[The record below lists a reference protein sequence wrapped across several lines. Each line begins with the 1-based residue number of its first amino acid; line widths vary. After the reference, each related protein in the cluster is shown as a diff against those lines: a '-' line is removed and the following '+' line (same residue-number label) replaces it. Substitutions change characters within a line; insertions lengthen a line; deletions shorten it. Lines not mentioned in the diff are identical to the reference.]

1 MTRTRD
7 RISPPDPPMPPACF
21 RSRTTCLAALAA
33 LCLGGCARR
42 LPPADVGYVSRWT
55 ATHYALARAE
65 RLNPPAASRWS
76 AYAAIAL
83 YEGWAA
89 FSDSLQSLGGQVNGL
104 GALPKPLPKQQYD
117 PAVVAMEA
125 QAVVLLDFYK
135 TGFASTT
142 VAIRILHDSLVDARR
157 TVGVPQQVLDRSVRY
172 GTQLGQAILGW
183 AATDNFRETRGKTLE
198 LKKGPQYWVP
208 TATEADYRVQNLS
221 AQTDMIEFDNPTAA
235 ARPGETSDRALI
247 VNRPKPL
254 GASLVP
260 GVNITK
266 AVEPYWG
273 TLRPFALQS
282 ADSCSAKP
290 PYEFSTDKKS
300 SFYKMVDSVYQK
312 SLHLTPEEK
321 QIAFFWADNPGETGT
336 PAGHWLGI
344 ISQLATQRKLSPE
357 RAVEAYVVAAIAMAD
372 AFIVCWRLKYD
383 LSLLRPVTYI
393 KRYIDPNWSPLLL
406 TPPFPEFASGHAIQ
420 SRATAEVLT
429 ALLGDST
436 EFVDATHVTLGHP
449 PRHFNSFREA
459 AAQVAL
465 SRFLGGIHYMSSN
478 LIGAEQG
485 RCVGRSVLARVHTRK
500 GSSPAS

>member
-1 MTRTRD
+1 M
-7 RISPPDPPMPPACF
+7 
-21 RSRTTCLAALAA
+21 
-33 LCLGGCARR
+33 
-42 LPPADVGYVSRWT
+42 SRWT

-89 FSDSLQSLGGQVNGL
+89 FSDSLLTLAGQLNGL
-104 GALPKPLPKQQYD
+104 DSLPKPPRGEQHD

-142 VAIRILHDSLVDARR
+142 SAIGLLHDSLVGARR
-157 TVGVPQQVLDRSVRY
+157 TAGVPEEVLDRSMLY
-172 GTQLGQAILGW
+172 GSRLGQAILAW
-183 AATDNFRETRGKTLE
+183 AATDQFRETRGRPITL
-198 LKKGPQYWVP
+198 KQGPQYWIP
-208 TATEADYRVQNLS
+208 TSTAEDYRVQNLS

-235 ARPGETSDRALI
+235 ARPGQTSDRALI
-247 VNRPKPL
+247 VNRPKRL
-254 GASLVP
+254 GVGLVP
-260 GVNITK
+260 GVDVTK

-273 TLRPFALQS
+273 TLRPFALES
-282 ADSCSAKP
+282 ADSCSAQP
-290 PYEFSTDKKS
+290 PYPFSTDKKS
-300 SFYKMVDSVYQK
+300 SFYRMVDSVYQK
-312 SLHLTPEEK
+312 SLQLTPEEK

-344 ISQLATQRKLSPE
+344 ISQLATQRQLSPE
-357 RAVEAYVVAAIAMAD
+357 RAVEAYALSAIAMAD

-383 LSLLRPVTYI
+383 ISLLRPVTYI
-393 KRYIDPNWSPLLL
+393 KRHIDPDWSPLLL
-406 TPPFPEFASGHAIQ
+406 TPPFPEFASGHTIQ
-420 SRATAEVLT
+420 SAATAEVLT

-436 EFVDATHVTLGHP
+436 PFVDATHVTLGHE
-449 PRHFNSFREA
+449 PRRLSSFRA
-459 AAQVAL
+459 AAKEVAL

-485 RCVGRSVLARVHTRK
+485 RCVARSVLARVRTRRL
-500 GSSPAS
+500 AAE

>member
-1 MTRTRD
+1 MSRSCSCTRTAWLTLLVAL
-7 RISPPDPPMPPACF
+7 PLGACT
-21 RSRTTCLAALAA
+21 RA
-33 LCLGGCARR
+33 
-42 LPPADVGYVSRWT
+42 LPPADADYVSRWT

-89 FSDSLQSLGGQVNGL
+89 FSDSLRSLAGQLNGL
-104 GALPKPLPKQQYD
+104 DTLPKPVRGEQYD

-142 VAIRILHDSLVDARR
+142 VAIRILHDSLVGARL
-157 TVGVPQQVLDRSVRY
+157 TAGVPQTVLDRSVLY
-172 GTQLGQAILGW
+172 GGQLGQAILAW
-183 AATDNFRETRGKTLE
+183 AATDRFLETRGKTIT

-208 TATEADYRVQNLS
+208 TSTAADYRVQNLS

-235 ARPGETSDRALI
+235 AQPGQLSDRSLI
-247 VNRPKPL
+247 VNRPKRL

-260 GVNITK
+260 GVDVTK

-282 ADSCSAKP
+282 SDSCSARP

-344 ISQLATQRKLSPE
+344 ISQLAGQRHLSAE
-357 RAVEAYVVAAIAMAD
+357 RAVEAYALSAIAMAD
-372 AFIVCWRLKYD
+372 AFIVCWHLKYD
-383 LSLLRPVTYI
+383 ISLLRPVTYI
-393 KRYIDPNWSPLLL
+393 KRYIDPNWTPLLL

-436 EFVDATHVTLGHP
+436 AFVDATHVTLGHP
-449 PRHFNSFREA
+449 PRHFSSFREA

-485 RCVGRSVLARVHTRK
+485 RCIARTVLARVHTRRAAT
-500 GSSPAS
+500 SPRS

>member
-1 MTRTRD
+1 MF
-7 RISPPDPPMPPACF
+7 SVG
-21 RSRTTCLAALAA
+21 SRARKAPVAGLLLLALA
-33 LCLGGCARR
+33 GCARR
-42 LPPADVGYVSRWT
+42 LPPADASYVARWT

-89 FSDSLQSLGGQVNGL
+89 FSDSLRSMAGQLNGL
-104 GALPKPLPKQQYD
+104 DSLPKPLPGERYD

-142 VAIRILHDSLVDARR
+142 TAIRILHDSLFDARR
-157 TVGVPQQVLDRSVRY
+157 TAGVPQNVLDRSVLY
-172 GTQLGQAILGW
+172 GTQLGKAIIAW
-183 AATDNFRETRGKTLE
+183 SDTDQFRETRGKTIE
-198 LKKGPQYWVP
+198 LKQGPQYWVP
-208 TATEADYRVQNLS
+208 TATEADYRAQNLS
-221 AQTDMIEFDNPTAA
+221 AQTDFIEFDNPTAA
-235 ARPGETSDRALI
+235 AKTGQTSDRSLI
-247 VNRPKPL
+247 VNRPKAL

-282 ADSCSAKP
+282 SDSCSARP
-290 PYEFSTDKKS
+290 PYEFSTDKRS
-300 SFYKMVDSVYQK
+300 AFYKMVDSVYQK

-321 QIAFFWADNPGETGT
+321 QIAYFWADNPGETGT

-344 ISQLATQRKLSPE
+344 ISQLAAQRHLSPE
-357 RAVEAYVVAAIAMAD
+357 RAVEAYALSAIAMAD
-372 AFIVCWRLKYD
+372 AFIVCWHLKYEI
-383 LSLLRPVTYI
+383 SLLRPITYI
-393 KRYIDPNWSPLLL
+393 KRYIDPNWSTLIL

-436 EFVDATHVTLGHP
+436 AFVDATHVSLGHP

-485 RCVGRSVLARVHTRK
+485 RCIARTLLARVRTRRDPPK
-500 GSSPAS
+500 SSGS

>member
-1 MTRTRD
+1 MCP
-7 RISPPDPPMPPACF
+7 SCF
-21 RSRTTCLAALAA
+21 SSRSTCLAL
-33 LCLGGCARR
+33 LLLLSLGGCVRR
-42 LPPADVGYVSRWT
+42 FPPASADYVSRWT

-89 FSDSLQSLGGQVNGL
+89 FSDSLRSLAGQLNEL
-104 GALPKPLPKQQYD
+104 DSLPKPRRGEQYD

-142 VAIRILHDSLVDARR
+142 AAIRFLHDSLIDARR
-157 TVGVPQQVLDRSVRY
+157 SDGVPQSVLDRSVLY
-172 GTQLGQAILGW
+172 GGQLGQGILAW
-183 AATDNFRETRGKTLE
+183 AATDQFRETRGKTIT
-198 LKKGPQYWVP
+198 LKQGPEYWIP
-208 TATEADYRVQNLS
+208 TATVADYRVQNLS
-221 AQTDMIEFDNPTAA
+221 ARTDMIEFDNPTAA
-235 ARPGETSDRALI
+235 ARTGQTSDRSLI

-254 GASLVP
+254 GAGLVP
-260 GVNITK
+260 GVDITK

-282 ADSCSAKP
+282 PDSCSARP
-290 PYEFSTDKKS
+290 PYAFSTDKRS
-300 SFYKMVDSVYQK
+300 SFYQMVDSVYQK
-312 SLHLTPEEK
+312 SFHLTRAEK
-321 QIAFFWADNPGETGT
+321 ETAFFWADNPGETGT

-344 ISQLATQRKLSPE
+344 ISQLATQRKLTPE
-357 RAVEAYVVAAIAMAD
+357 RAVEAYALAAIAMAD
-372 AFIVCWRLKYD
+372 AFIVCWRLKYEI
-383 LSLLRPVTYI
+383 SLLRPVTYI
-393 KRYIDPNWSPLLL
+393 KRYIDPNWYTLII

-420 SRATAEVLT
+420 SAATAEVLT

-436 EFVDATHVTLGHP
+436 SFDDATHVTLGHP
-449 PRHFNSFREA
+449 PRHFGSFREA
-459 AAQVAL
+459 AREVAL

-485 RCVGRSVLARVHTRK
+485 RCIARKVLDRVHTRN
-500 GSSPAS
+500 GASRPAS